1 MDPRPAISPM
11 RPSSTITRR
20 SPRPSSNSC
29 AARLVTV
36 TRALYLLFNEGYHGA
51 SAGSPLRAELCDEAL
66 RLVSLLREHAPAE
79 TPATQAL
86 AALMC
91 LHAARLRARTD
102 PAGDLSALE

>member
-1 MDPRPAISPM
+1 MKPTCAKILGGARKLFDLGADDF
-11 RPSSTITRR
+11 
-20 SPRPSSNSC
+20 

-102 PAGDLSALE
+102 PAGDL